1 MNTTKLSIAAVMV
14 FALGSSAAVARA
26 DGDAPKK
33 AAVPFKSSIQA
44 PEDKD
49 APKPTTDEQKK
60 AEEARLLA
68 LAKVTPDE
76 AKAAGMAVYD
86 GDFKYVKIH
95 NYAGNL
101 AYEVE
106 FKDGLEIII
115 DAGNKAVLQLRIEKG
130 SAFDKARTD
139 VGK

>member
-1 MNTTKLSIAAVMV
+1 MKTTT
-14 FALGSSAAVARA
+14 FAVAVLFLAAAARA
-26 DGDAPKK
+26 YGDEPPKP
-33 AAVPFKSSIQA
+33 AVPFKSSIQV

-49 APKPTTDEQKK
+49 RPKPTTDEEKK
-60 AEEARLLA
+60 AEEARLLS

-76 AKAAGMAVYD
+76 AKAAGMAAYD
-86 GDFKYVKIH
+86 GAFKYVKIH

-115 DAGNKAVLQLRIEKG
+115 DAGNKAILQLRIEKG

-139 VGK
+139 AGK

>member
-1 MNTTKLSIAAVMV
+1 MKTTTLTVAVL
-14 FALGSSAAVARA
+14 FLAAAVARA
-26 DGDAPKK
+26 WGDEPPKP
-33 AAVPFKSSIQA
+33 AVPFKSSIQV
-44 PEDKD
+44 PYDKD
-49 APKPTTDEQKK
+49 APKPTTDEEKK

-76 AKAAGMAVYD
+76 AKAAGMAAYD
-86 GDFKYVKIH
+86 GAFRYVKIH

-115 DAGNKAVLQLRIEKG
+115 DAGNKAILQLRIEKG
-130 SAFDKARTD
+130 SAFDKARSD
-139 VGK
+139 AGK